1 MKKSFVLDTNVLLHN
16 AQALTV
22 FADNEVVVPI
32 DVLEELDHF
41 KDKSTDLAR
50 NAREVART
58 LDRLRAK
65 GSLVAGVKVNEAGG
79 TVRVEMKSEL
89 CPETG
94 LRLDTPDNRILS
106 VACRLK
112 QEGKAVVFVSK
123 DINGR
128 IKADALGVKTMDFE
142 KQKVNFDEFYKG
154 WRTVKVPG
162 VSVDAFYGSGKLAL
176 PQGRLFPNE
185 FILLMDEGDEKH
197 TALARYSAKP
207 HLAVRLNF
215 AGAKPWGVSARNL
228 EQQMTLELLL
238 DDRVPLVTLVGQA
251 GTGKTLLALAVALQ
265 KVVDDHVYEK
275 ILVSRPIMPLG
286 RDIGFLP
293 GSKDEKLHEWMNPI
307 FDNLKYLMSLR
318 RLEKVSGLDKM
329 IASLIDGGQ
338 MELEALTYIRGRS
351 IPRQFIIVD
360 EAQNLTPHEVKTI
373 ISRVGEKSKMVLTGD
388 AEQIDNPYL
397 DSSTNGLTYTAERM
411 KDQELFGHVMLSKS
425 ERSTLA
431 SLAASIL

>member
-65 GSLVAGVKVNEAGG
+65 GSLVEGVQVNEAGG

-106 VACRLK
+106 VACRMKL
-112 QEGKAVVFVSK
+112 EGKSVVFVSK

-154 WRTVKVPG
+154 WRVVKAKSIAIAIQP
-162 VSVDAFYGSGKLAL
+162 AL
-176 PQGRLFPNE
+176 LTPMSR
-185 FILLMDEGDEKH
+185 
-197 TALARYSAKP
+197 
-207 HLAVRLNF
+207 VRLLIS
-215 AGAKPWGVSARNL
+215 K
-228 EQQMTLELLL
+228 
-238 DDRVPLVTLVGQA
+238 
-251 GTGKTLLALAVALQ
+251 
-265 KVVDDHVYEK
+265 
-275 ILVSRPIMPLG
+275 
-286 RDIGFLP
+286 LP
-293 GSKDEKLHEWMNPI
+293 
-307 FDNLKYLMSLR
+307 
-318 RLEKVSGLDKM
+318 
-329 IASLIDGGQ
+329 
-338 MELEALTYIRGRS
+338 
-351 IPRQFIIVD
+351 
-360 EAQNLTPHEVKTI
+360 
-373 ISRVGEKSKMVLTGD
+373 
-388 AEQIDNPYL
+388 
-397 DSSTNGLTYTAERM
+397 
-411 KDQELFGHVMLSKS
+411 VM
-425 ERSTLA
+425 A
-431 SLAASIL
+431 